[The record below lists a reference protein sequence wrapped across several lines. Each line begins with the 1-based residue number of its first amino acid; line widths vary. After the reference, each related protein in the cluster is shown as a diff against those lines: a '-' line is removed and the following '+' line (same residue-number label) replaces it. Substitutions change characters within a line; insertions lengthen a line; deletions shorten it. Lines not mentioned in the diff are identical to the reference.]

1 MKFDLFFVHPRKKK
15 NYTIFYNLNRPYGSS
30 ERSLKV
36 PETKDPYVING
47 FVLSPDEGLILVEDV
62 VMVNNVVLNTLKIF

>member
-1 MKFDLFFVHPRKKK
+1 MKLHI
-15 NYTIFYNLNRPYGSS
+15 YYIINRPYGSS

-62 VMVNNVVLNTLKIF
+62 VMVVNIVPNRLRIFLKMTPWI